1 MPLFLLVLAYA
12 AQYVESW
19 KSESGDDEIQSET
32 ESLARLVRGLLSRCR
47 EKNLSRHPRTGRD
60 GLRATRND
68 VARVPEGVAGNGNV
82 G

>member
-19 KSESGDDEIQSET
+19 KSESGDADEVQAET

-47 EKNLSRHPRTGRD
+47 EKIYLAIPELGETGFEQR
-60 GLRATRND
+60 GTMLRAFQ
-68 VARVPEGVAGNGNV
+68 RVLQEMEM
-82 G
+82 